1 MEEKE
6 INTEQEKSSKLLS
19 IIDLVKLVRRHLLF
33 IAVTCLV
40 VVGIGSVYVFSLP
53 RSYTSRVVLAPEL
66 SSKTGGLGGNYHGT
80 TVLAQT
86 LRLFFGNGALHRL
99 DGGAQLLRCGQKV
112 LGILADLARK
122 FFQFDSTFRH
132 YFPPCAAYPA

>member
-1 MEEKE
+1 MATAHLHAFALCAG
-6 INTEQEKSSKLLS
+6 IFL
-19 IIDLVKLVRRHLLF
+19 RR
-33 IAVTCLV
+33 
-40 VVGIGSVYVFSLP
+40 G
-53 RSYTSRVVLAPEL
+53 EL
-66 SSKTGGLGGNYHGT
+66 
-80 TVLAQT
+80 LAQT